1 MKNATKSK
9 ICKITA
15 VGVDVAAPL
24 AATISQFPLWVDKSS
39 AATISGLF
47 LVFAFLSSIP
57 FMKQIKAYLKSPS
70 AWSMWCIFLVLFIA
84 LRNIIDQMVII
95 AFVGLLSNACGEGIY
110 KIGEHYEKLPDT
122 SNVDDN
128 ANDSGRENKGV

>member
-1 MKNATKSK
+1 MKNTTKSK

-15 VGVDVAAPL
+15 IGVDVAAPL
-24 AATISQFPLWVDKSS
+24 AATISQFPIWVDKSS
-39 AATISGLF
+39 SATISGLF

-95 AFVGLLSNACGEGIY
+95 ALVGLLSNACGEGIY
-110 KIGEHYEKLPDT
+110 KLSEHYGNLPDSET
-122 SNVDDN
+122 D
-128 ANDSGRENKGV
+128 ENQTTENGSQ

>member
-1 MKNATKSK
+1 MKNTTKSK

-15 VGVDVAAPL
+15 IGVDVAAPL
-24 AATISQFPLWVDKSS
+24 AATISQFPIWVDKSS
-39 AATISGLF
+39 SATISGLF

-95 AFVGLLSNACGEGIY
+95 ALVGLLSNACGEGIY
-110 KIGEHYEKLPDT
+110 KLGEHYGSLPDSET
-122 SNVDDN
+122 D
-128 ANDSGRENKGV
+128 ENQTTENGSQ

>member
-1 MKNATKSK
+1 MKNTTKSK

-15 VGVDVAAPL
+15 IGVDVAAPL
-24 AATISQFPLWVDKSS
+24 AATISQFPIWVDKSS
-39 AATISGLF
+39 SATISGLF

-95 AFVGLLSNACGEGIY
+95 ALVGLLSNACGEGIY
-110 KIGEHYEKLPDT
+110 KLGEHYGGLPDSET
-122 SNVDDN
+122 D
-128 ANDSGRENKGV
+128 ENQTTENGSQ

>member
-1 MKNATKSK
+1 MKNTTKSK

-15 VGVDVAAPL
+15 IGVDVAAPL
-24 AATISQFPLWVDKSS
+24 AATISQFPIWVDKSS
-39 AATISGLF
+39 SATISGLF

-95 AFVGLLSNACGEGIY
+95 ALVGLLSNACGEGIY
-110 KIGEHYEKLPDT
+110 KLGEHYGNLSDT
-122 SNVDDN
+122 ETD
-128 ANDSGRENKGV
+128 ENQTTENGGQ